1 MVAETPRAMTL
12 DRPPGAATQGA
23 GAVTLHGAAEW
34 AAHGAE
40 AAPPAKAVALLPC
53 ARRAGMSNVGWL
65 VAALRFGELALE
77 ARDHLAEV
85 ANLGLEAGDLRTAGA
100 GRRASGAVAGA
111 RPALARAKR
120 PWAEAAGPATEPAAV
135 RPTCGFASGSVV
147 TRAVIAGALGAGMIL
162 ALPGIA
168 HAVHGRTIRGRSYPV
183 RRVRIPASR
192 AQSPRG
198 PAVGRRA
205 ERRRAARVCR
215 LDRLCRHGHVC
226 RHGRFGRGR
235 RPRLERARQT
245 AAGPKAPPSAGGSGS
260 GDSWGVSSVI
270 FRWRVPAMARRSAS

>member
-168 HAVHGRTIRGRSYPV
+168 HAVHGRTIR
-183 RRVRIPASR
+183 RRTVS
-192 AQSPRG
+192 
-198 PAVGRRA
+198 RRA
-205 ERRRAARVCR
+205 GAEVTRSAASES
-215 LDRLCRHGHVC
+215 
-226 RHGRFGRGR
+226 
-235 RPRLERARQT
+235 RP
-245 AAGPKAPPSAGGSGS
+245 AAPKAPAVRPSVVALSGVARLAFVALIAFVATVTFVATVASVAVVVRGSS
-260 GDSWGVSSVI
+260 GRGKQRQGRKPRRQQEGQEAAIHGVSP
-270 FRWRVPAMARRSAS
+270 R